1 MLAVEDH
8 KAFVRPLALEPFAI
22 QPFTLGPAPQRPSDE
37 IFVVDDDEDMQSL
50 LAAALAPEG
59 YSIATFG
66 SADSLLAATHS
77 RVPICIFLDMVMP
90 KRNGLETLKELRAR
104 NYWTPIFM
112 ITGSNDLATAV
123 EAMKCGAQDYI
134 TKPFDPDT
142 TAQRVRKAVA
152 LWVDRQW
159 SAQPHDF
166 PAIDDAEWLRVTPQ
180 EKEMLMLM
188 RFMEMPPAR

>member
-1 MLAVEDH
+1 MLAPDDQT
-8 KAFVRPLALEPFAI
+8 AFA
-22 QPFTLGPAPQRPSDE
+22 LGPAPRRPTNE

-50 LAAALAPEG
+50 LAAALASEG
-59 YSIATFG
+59 YSITKFG
-66 SADSLLAATHS
+66 SADSLLAATNS

-90 KRNGLETLKELRAR
+90 KRSGLETLKELRAR

-112 ITGSNDLATAV
+112 VTGASDLATAV

-142 TAQRVRKAVA
+142 TALRVRKAVE
-152 LWVDRQW
+152 LWVDREW
-159 SAQPHDF
+159 SSRPSDF
-166 PAIDDAEWLRVTPQ
+166 PAIDDAEWLRVTPK

-188 RFMEMPPAR
+188 RFMEIAPER